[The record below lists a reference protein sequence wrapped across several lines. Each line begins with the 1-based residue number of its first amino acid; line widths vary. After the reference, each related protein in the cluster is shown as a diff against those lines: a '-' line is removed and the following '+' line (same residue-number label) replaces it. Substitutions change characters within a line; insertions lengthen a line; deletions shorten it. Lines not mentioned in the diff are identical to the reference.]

1 MSAYAPIEHA
11 GYCARVSTER
21 KTTHR
26 WRAAVCIERGAE
38 YTRLKAETA
47 PRRAVPNDF
56 PSEEQAVLAAYD
68 YARALIDEGRV

>member
-11 GYCARVSTER
+11 GYYARVSTER

-26 WRAAVCIERGAE
+26 WRAAVCIERGSE
-38 YTRLKAETA
+38 FTRLKTETA
-47 PRRAVPNDF
+47 LRRPVPNDF

-68 YARALIDEGRV
+68 YARSLIDEGRV

>member
-21 KTTHR
+21 KPTRR
-26 WRAAVCIERGAE
+26 WRAAVCIERGSDFS
-38 YTRLKAETA
+38 RLKAETA

-68 YARALIDEGRV
+68 YARVLIDEGRV

>member
-21 KTTHR
+21 KVTKR
-26 WRAAVCIERGAE
+26 WRATVCIERGTE
-38 YTRLKAETA
+38 FTRLKVETA
-47 PRRAVPNDF
+47 PRKPVPNDF

-68 YARALIDEGRV
+68 YARSLIDTGRV